1 MSARLE
7 ALLLDAAG
15 TALEL
20 REPAAAVYVRIAARH
35 GIERPLADVARALAG
50 ARIAP
55 PPLDG
60 VALADVPAR
69 EREGWREI
77 ARAALGDEAADGP
90 CFDAIFAA
98 FARADAWRPVSGVRE
113 ALDQARA
120 RGLRTAIV
128 SNMDSRLPAL
138 LEELGLGDA
147 LDAVVL
153 PSSCGFAKPDPRIF
167 AFALA
172 ELGLRA
178 EAALYVGDRE
188 PDCVAAARAA
198 GLRAWR
204 YDPRAPAGAPE
215 VLADWAEL
223 ATRL

>member
-20 REPAAAVYVRIAARH
+20 REPAATVYVRIAAAH
-35 GIERPLADVARALAG
+35 GIARPLAEVARVLASV
-50 ARIAP
+50 RIAP

-77 ARAALGDEAADGP
+77 AREALGDAAADGP

-98 FARADAWRPVSGVRE
+98 FARAGAWRPVSGVRK

-128 SNMDSRLPAL
+128 SNMDARLPAL
-138 LEELGLGDA
+138 LDGLDLADA

-153 PSSCGFAKPDPRIF
+153 PSSCGLAKPDPRIF

-172 ELGLRA
+172 KLGVRA
-178 EAALYVGDRE
+178 EASLYVGDRE

-204 YDPRAPAGAPE
+204 YDPRAPAGTPE
-215 VLADWAEL
+215 VLSDWAEL